1 MGMKNSSNNGTNNLA
16 SNETMAQRH
25 TRLFNTVPMAIFL
38 AEVADDW
45 QVGDM
50 ALSRME
56 SVMYSCRFL
65 TKLKGYKKFFG
76 KLERV
81 GRLGKG
87 HGFNPAMGKVT
98 PNEIHAYLVTLIDF
112 LEENDWTHLT
122 ADQLVAIIGEKA
134 WGLEGC

>member
-1 MGMKNSSNNGTNNLA
+1 MKTTANN
-16 SNETMAQRH
+16 NETMAQRH
-25 TRLFNTVPMAIFL
+25 TRLFNTLPMADFL
-38 AEVADDW
+38 AVVAADW
-45 QVGDM
+45 KSGDM

-65 TKLKGYKKFFG
+65 TKLKGYNKFFG

-81 GRLGKG
+81 GRLGKTG
-87 HGFNPAMGKVT
+87 YNLNPAMGKVT

-112 LEENDWTHLT
+112 LEENDWAHLT
-122 ADQLVAIIGEKA
+122 ADQLAVMIGEKA

>member
-1 MGMKNSSNNGTNNLA
+1 MKTTANN
-16 SNETMAQRH
+16 NETMAQRH
-25 TRLFNTVPMAIFL
+25 TRLFNTLPMADFL
-38 AEVADDW
+38 AVVAADW
-45 QVGDM
+45 KSGDM

-56 SVMYSCRFL
+56 SVMFSCRFL
-65 TKLKGYKKFFG
+65 TKLKGYNKFFG

-98 PNEIHAYLVTLIDF
+98 PNEIYAYFVTLIDF
-112 LEENDWTHLT
+112 LDENDWTHLT
-122 ADQLVAIIGEKA
+122 ADQLAAMIGEKA

>member
-1 MGMKNSSNNGTNNLA
+1 MIPMKNATKTT
-16 SNETMAQRH
+16 ETMAQRH
-25 TRLFNTVPMAIFL
+25 TRLLMTAPMFDFL
-38 AEVADDW
+38 NAAAADW
-45 QVGDM
+45 KNGDM

-98 PNEIHAYLVTLIDF
+98 PNEIHAYFVTLMDF
-112 LEENDWTHLT
+112 LEENEWTHLT
-122 ADQLVAIIGEKA
+122 ADQLAVMIGEEA

>member
-1 MGMKNSSNNGTNNLA
+1 MKNSSNNGTNQLA

-25 TRLFNTVPMAIFL
+25 TRLLMTAPMFDFL
-38 AEVADDW
+38 IAVAADW
-45 QVGDM
+45 KNGDM

-56 SVMYSCRFL
+56 SVMHSCRFL

-98 PNEIHAYLVTLIDF
+98 PNEIYAYFVTLIDF
-112 LEENDWTHLT
+112 LEENEWAHLT
-122 ADQLVAIIGEKA
+122 ADQLAAMIGEDM
-134 WGLEGC
+134 WLVEGC

>member
-1 MGMKNSSNNGTNNLA
+1 MIPMSNTTKI
-16 SNETMAQRH
+16 ETMAQRH
-25 TRLFNTVPMAIFL
+25 TRLFNTLPMFDFL
-38 AEVADDW
+38 IAVAEDW
-45 QVGDM
+45 KSGDM

-56 SVMYSCRFL
+56 SVMYSCRFM
-65 TKLKGYKKFFG
+65 TKLKGYNKFFG

-112 LEENDWTHLT
+112 LDENDWTHLT
-122 ADQLVAIIGEKA
+122 ADQLVVMIGEKA